1 MKQTSEYSVRLL
13 RPLALLIFLGAW
25 TVPWVQA
32 QNFPIKPIQIVS
44 TTAGGGADMV
54 ARLVAQGLT
63 AALGQ
68 QAVVV
73 NRGGSQILPAMQVAK
88 APPDGYT
95 LLSLGGNLFW
105 LFPFLEDNVPYD
117 PARDFAPV
125 TLTASS
131 PNVVVVHPS
140 LPVKTIGELIALA
153 KSKPGALNY
162 GSGGPGGSP
171 HLAGELFKAMSK
183 TNIVM
188 VRYKGVG
195 PAVTGLIAG
204 EVHIGFPTVS
214 SSMPHVKSGR
224 LRALGV
230 TTLQPTTLAPGLPT
244 VHASGLPG
252 YESAAQYVVFAPAK
266 TPAGIVDQL
275 NRAIVQFLHM
285 PDIRQKLF
293 NAGFDVAGSS
303 PQELAAA
310 MKADMDRMGKIIRE
324 AGIRAE

>member
-1 MKQTSEYSVRLL
+1 MQALRLL
-13 RPLALLIFLGAW
+13 GFVIVVVAIWSASFAR
-25 TVPWVQA
+25 A
-32 QNFPIKPIQIVS
+32 QNFPNKPIQVIS
-44 TTAGGGADMV
+44 TTAGGGADMM
-54 ARLVAQGLT
+54 ARLAAQGLT

-105 LFPFLEDNVPYD
+105 LYPFLEDNVPYD

-140 LPVKTIGELIALA
+140 LPAKTVGELIALA
-153 KSKPGALNY
+153 KAKPGALNY
-162 GSGGPGGSP
+162 GAGGPGGSP

-183 TNIVM
+183 SNIVM

-195 PAVTGLIAG
+195 PAVTALLAG
-204 EVHIGFPTVS
+204 EVHVGFPTVS
-214 SSMPHVKSGR
+214 SAMSHVKTGR
-224 LRALGV
+224 LRALAV
-230 TTLQPTTLAPGLPT
+230 TTPQRTPLAPGLQT
-244 VHASGLPG
+244 VSASGLPG

-266 TPAGIVDQL
+266 TPADIIGQL
-275 NRAIVQFLHM
+275 NRTIVQFLQTAET
-285 PDIRQKLF
+285 RQKLF
-293 NAGFDVAGSS
+293 NAGFEVFASS
-303 PQELAAA
+303 PQELAMA
-310 MKADMDRMGKIIRE
+310 MKTDMDRMGKIIRE